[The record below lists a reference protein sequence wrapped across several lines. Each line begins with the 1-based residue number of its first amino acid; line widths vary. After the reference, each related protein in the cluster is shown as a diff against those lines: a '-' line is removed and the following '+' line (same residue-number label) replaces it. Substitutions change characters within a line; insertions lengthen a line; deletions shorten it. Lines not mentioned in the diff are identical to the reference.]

1 MDVSS
6 YDSNRYGPF
15 LVGKNYGGSEISS
28 NVFTTTGGA
37 EEIVA
42 PGVTGGLDVVAGHAG
57 RMKGTAIQENVTGA
71 AGLLTGNPPEGNIVT
86 NRLPGGPGGGL
97 SSRAAWPG
105 PRAAS

>member
-6 YDSNRYGPF
+6 YYSNRYGPS

-42 PGVTGGLDVVAGHAG
+42 PGVTGGPAVLAVPAA
-57 RMKGTAIQENVTGA
+57 RMNGTAIQENVTGA
-71 AGLLTGNPPEGNIVT
+71 RAVLAGNPPHADILT
-86 NRLPGGPGGGL
+86 TPLAR
-97 SSRAAWPG
+97 SRGRGRHARAPLPG
-105 PRAAS
+105 PR